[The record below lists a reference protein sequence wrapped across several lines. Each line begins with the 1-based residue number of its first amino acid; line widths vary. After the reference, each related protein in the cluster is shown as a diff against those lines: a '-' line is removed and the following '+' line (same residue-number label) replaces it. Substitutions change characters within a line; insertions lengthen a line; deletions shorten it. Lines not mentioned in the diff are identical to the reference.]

1 DARGADPDPLIPGF
15 VVAAFGRPGAS
26 GPAEI
31 INDPRRLD
39 GRVEAAVTLP
49 VRASLSG
56 HAVSCIASWPATG
69 FGSDDGGLCM
79 TSERPGRPDAVIGP
93 DGVPMTLSD
102 LPPPGTK
109 RWVIRRKAEVVAGVR
124 AGLISLEEACERYT
138 LSVEE
143 FLSWQKLIDRHGLRG
158 LRVTRLQDY
167 RGGEKSSSA
176 PSGALHGAARRH

>member
-1 DARGADPDPLIPGF
+1 
-15 VVAAFGRPGAS
+15 
-26 GPAEI
+26 
-31 INDPRRLD
+31 
-39 GRVEAAVTLP
+39 
-49 VRASLSG
+49 
-56 HAVSCIASWPATG
+56 
-69 FGSDDGGLCM
+69 M

-93 DGVPMTLSD
+93 EGVPMTLND

-124 AGLISLEEACERYT
+124 AGLITLEEACERYT

-167 RGGEKSSSA
+167 RGNEPAGRHH
-176 PSGALHGAARRH
+176 PHGASRRPSSEYPLRTPLPS